1 MKHRTETVG
10 HFRDSDGAVTGE
22 AVGSRSASRLL
33 IGLPVLFFMLLA
45 PACATTNI
53 QTGGSQGGL
62 PEESYATRAD
72 DPEASFFNDLSAQ
85 DDAFQ
90 DGAPET
96 EGVTEVAAKTGD
108 DCPCEATD
116 TTVADT
122 QPEPTPV
129 TTNESYFDSN
139 QPAKQPE
146 SETADAATDTNGA
159 GDYSPPEG
167 GDFNEVG
174 TASWYGRDFNG
185 KPTANGEIF
194 DSRKLTA
201 AHKKI
206 PLGSI
211 VLVRNLEN
219 NREVLVTIND
229 RGPFVKGRVLDM
241 SEYGAE
247 TLGYKEQGLTTVGIR
262 VVRLGKGKAESEG
275 ATKRFFDEDGQ
286 AAAMGSDEV
295 DLNASDVEEDGAS
308 RDYSLQVGAFSD
320 LKNARSLERYLK
332 HYGHPMKVVRRDGM
346 FAVKIGA
353 FDSRYEAE
361 QLKARL
367 SAEGYNAFVSEPARN

>member
-10 HFRDSDGAVTGE
+10 HFRSILDRGVAAFGQSPAL
-22 AVGSRSASRLL
+22 RLPAIL
-33 IGLPVLFFMLLA
+33 IVLSLGT
-45 PACATTNI
+45 ACATTNI
-53 QTGGSQGGL
+53 QTGGSQGT
-62 PEESYATRAD
+62 PESTYASRAD
-72 DPEASFFNDLSAQ
+72 DPEATFFNDLSAQ

-90 DGAPET
+90 DGAPEA
-96 EGVTEVAAKTGD
+96 EGVTEVATTAGD
-108 DCPCEATD
+108 DCPCEATEQ
-116 TTVADT
+116 TVADAT
-122 QPEPTPV
+122 TEESTTPGE
-129 TTNESYFDSN
+129 TGDSYFDSN
-139 QPAKQPE
+139 QQPAKQPE
-146 SETADAATDTNGA
+146 TTKPVAVTESNADDS
-159 GDYSPPEG
+159 DYAPPAS

-219 NREVLVTIND
+219 NREALVTIND

-262 VVRLGKGKAESEG
+262 VVRLGKGKAEAEG
-275 ATKRFFDEDGQ
+275 ATKKFFDEDGQ

-295 DLNASDVEEDGAS
+295 DLNASDVEEDGDS
-308 RDYSLQVGAFSD
+308 RHYALQVGAFSD

-332 HYGHPMKVVRRDGM
+332 HYGQPLKVVRRDGM

-367 SAEGYNAFVSEPARN
+367 GAEGYSAFVSEPGRN

>member
-1 MKHRTETVG
+1 MGHTMKHRTENVG
-10 HFRDSDGAVTGE
+10 LFRSIAGRTI
-22 AVGSRSASRLL
+22 S
-33 IGLPVLFFMLLA
+33 GLRTSPVLRTLGALFVLLFFV
-45 PACATTNI
+45 ACATTTI
-53 QTGGSQGGL
+53 QTGGSQG
-62 PEESYATRAD
+62 PESDTYAERAD
-72 DPEASFFNDLSAQ
+72 DPEANFFNDLSAQ
-85 DDAFQ
+85 DDAFK
-90 DGAPET
+90 DGAEPQT
-96 EGVTEVAAKTGD
+96 EGVTEVAANANK
-108 DCPCEATD
+108 DCPCEAT
-116 TTVADT
+116 VADAADAT
-122 QPEPTPV
+122 TPAN
-129 TTNESYFDSN
+129 TNESYFDPN
-139 QPAKQPE
+139 QPARQPE
-146 SETADAATDTNGA
+146 TTDPNTLADA
-159 GDYSPPEG
+159 GDYAPPAS

-219 NREVLVTIND
+219 NREALVTIND
-229 RGPFVKGRVLDM
+229 RGPFVKGRVIDM

-262 VVRLGKGKAESEG
+262 VVRLGKGKAASEG
-275 ATKRFFDEDGQ
+275 ATKKFFDEDGQ
-286 AAAMGSDEV
+286 AAAMGSDET
-295 DLNASDVEEDGAS
+295 DLNASDVEEDNAS
-308 RDYSLQVGAFSD
+308 QDYALQVGAFSD

-332 HYGHPMKVVRRDGM
+332 HYGHPLKVVRRDGM

-367 SAEGYNAFVSEPARN
+367 SAEGYNAFVSGPAGN

>member
-1 MKHRTETVG
+1 MIAL
-10 HFRDSDGAVTGE
+10 S
-22 AVGSRSASRLL
+22 
-33 IGLPVLFFMLLA
+33 LA
-45 PACATTNI
+45 TACATTTI
-53 QTGGSQGGL
+53 QTGGTQGDPSDKG
-62 PEESYATRAD
+62 YAARAD
-72 DPEASFFNDLSAQ
+72 DPEASFFNDLSGQ
-85 DDAFQ
+85 DDAFR
-90 DGAPET
+90 DGASDT
-96 EGVTEVAAKTGD
+96 EGVTEVAAKSGK
-108 DCPCEATD
+108 DCPCEATEPTE
-116 TTVADT
+116 TTVADA
-122 QPEPTPV
+122 
-129 TTNESYFDSN
+129 TTSDEVPANSNESYFDTN

-146 SETADAATDTNGA
+146 TANADPVSEA
-159 GDYSPPEG
+159 GDYSPPAS

-219 NREVLVTIND
+219 NREALVTIND

-262 VVRLGKGKAESEG
+262 VVRLGKGKAETEG
-275 ATKRFFDEDGQ
+275 ATKKFFDEDGQ
-286 AAAMGSDEV
+286 AAAMGSDET
-295 DLNASDVEEDGAS
+295 DLNASDVEEDGDS
-308 RDYSLQVGAFSD
+308 SDYALQVGAFSD

-332 HYGHPMKVVRRDGM
+332 HYGHPLKVVRRDGM

-367 SAEGYNAFVSEPARN
+367 GAEGYSAFVSEPGRN